1 MAKYFKV
8 VSALAPDS
16 YRYPG
21 PWEDREHPNGI
32 SGRVVGFGSPPHA
45 VLVVGSVTLP
55 ELSPSGPWA
64 GIGIVYKAPY
74 TSNPFASMRAVV
86 GISGRHRGGDL
97 PHWTAI
103 MWGAS
108 NVFWRWTTD
117 VVVGQSGTFS
127 FYANASGL
135 PLTINT
141 SLGPVSVA
149 HGCIAGLW
157 GNVLINNGACGYLG
171 SDQGIT
177 GVAGLVGEE
186 GWGAYDATVSISGAG
201 VYHIAA
207 PVVEGKTPAD
217 GSTTNDV
224 YIPIEFDLN
233 HTGLFPGTLVDG
245 IDVTKTKVWVNGTL
259 VCNGGVCIAG
269 WNVVV
274 GGGDEPHYALTHTI
288 PFPLSTATVVV
299 TVYAE
304 DIDTL
309 NVSDSWS
316 FIMQS
321 DVHIGGGVGGAR
333 RGGGRGGP
341 GWGISGAW
349 WGEGGVIVIAKDILL
364 VNFSN
369 RIVSDENLF
378 DILNY
383 EILSDTGG
391 VVTAKVIRVLRTY
404 FRATTSVFFHVK
416 YLEWGNRYRFNI
428 GANKIF
434 DELGKPLAA
443 QSVVWLMQRTKVD
456 SMISFFQRLYNN
468 KIGDFSSMRL
478 LVQAIAMS
486 DEIIGGF
493 DQENSTAP

>member
-1 MAKYFKV
+1 
-8 VSALAPDS
+8 
-16 YRYPG
+16 
-21 PWEDREHPNGI
+21 
-32 SGRVVGFGSPPHA
+32 
-45 VLVVGSVTLP
+45 
-55 ELSPSGPWA
+55 
-64 GIGIVYKAPY
+64 
-74 TSNPFASMRAVV
+74 MRAVV
-86 GISGRHRGGDL
+86 GISGRHWGGGGL
-97 PHWTAI
+97 PYWTAI

-108 NVFWRWTTD
+108 NVFWQWTTD

-186 GWGAYDATVSISGAG
+186 GWGPYDATVSISGAG
-201 VYHIAA
+201 VYRIAA

-233 HTGLFPGTLVDG
+233 RALPGLFPGTLVDG

-288 PFPLSTATVVV
+288 PFPPSTATVVV

-316 FIMQS
+316 FITQS
-321 DVHIGGGVGGAR
+321 DVHIG
-333 RGGGRGGP
+333 
-341 GWGISGAW
+341 
-349 WGEGGVIVIAKDILL
+349 VIVVAKDIIL

-428 GANKIF
+428 ESNKIF
-434 DELGKPLAA
+434 DEIGKPLAA